1 MTMTLVEAGRGRVKV
16 RNILR
21 NEGKVGGGYYRV
33 FKRGMKGAWW
43 RDGGV
48 DAAPLC
54 RRPMQIPG
62 SLMTPDKENY
72 TVMLRT

>member
-1 MTMTLVEAGRGRVKV
+1 MK
-16 RNILR
+16 
-21 NEGKVGGGYYRV
+21 GKVGRGYYRV

-48 DAAPLC
+48 DVAPLC
-54 RRPMQIPG
+54 QRPMQMPG
-62 SLMTPDKENY
+62 SLMAPDKENY